1 MPPRRWR
8 PLTRSNHPRDARPS
22 PSVEPRPTAQ
32 GRPPGASASAG
43 ACAPGLALRAARPQP
58 ACPNLRGTGL
68 RRAVL
73 RGSRARAPRLSS
85 TACRER
91 WVKPPA
97 ARPCQ
102 RSCCDRRRDRHLVP
116 CPRFRV
122 QETAPPSA
130 GGASRIPPRAAICDG
145 ATSRLIQRRTTAAA
159 RPPSCCRHTVSPK
172 NQACPPL
179 RRALPCPWP
188 ASRRKRACTEPAR
201 PRAPRMTNRGKARTA
216 DPIPARPIRRTAR
229 DKAQAIYP
237 LKHNEGFRSE
247 TVSVP
252 TGTGYA
258 ASDCPSGPNS
268 APRLPA
274 AGYAPGCRWRGGW

>member
-1 MPPRRWR
+1 MPPRRLR

-22 PSVEPRPTAQ
+22 PSAEPRPAAQ
-32 GRPPGASASAG
+32 GRRPGASASAG
-43 ACAPGLALRAARPQP
+43 ACAPGWALRTALPQP
-58 ACPNLRGTGL
+58 ALDRIAARCSTGIP
-68 RRAVL
+68 
-73 RGSRARAPRLSS
+73 RARPGASAGARDRLPRLSS

-172 NQACPPL
+172 SQACPPCAAPC
-179 RRALPCPWP
+179 RAHGPHPDES
-188 ASRRKRACTEPAR
+188 APAR
-201 PRAPRMTNRGKARTA
+201 NRPVR
-216 DPIPARPIRRTAR
+216 
-229 DKAQAIYP
+229 
-237 LKHNEGFRSE
+237 
-247 TVSVP
+247 V
-252 TGTGYA
+252 
-258 ASDCPSGPNS
+258 
-268 APRLPA
+268 RL
-274 AGYAPGCRWRGGW
+274 G